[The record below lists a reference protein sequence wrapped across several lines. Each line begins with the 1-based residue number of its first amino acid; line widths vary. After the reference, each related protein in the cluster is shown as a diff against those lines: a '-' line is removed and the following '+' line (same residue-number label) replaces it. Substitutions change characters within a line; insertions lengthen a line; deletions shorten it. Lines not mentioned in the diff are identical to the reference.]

1 MNYLEIPCMGKI
13 SFGDEITFDVLAGA
27 YVGYLLSAKQST
39 DNGKLN
45 MPGDT
50 TYKAFYG
57 PEPKTIDYPIHN
69 VRSDYTTFNSG
80 VLVGMS
86 VTIHDK
92 VTLEVRLNRGLVN
105 INKMG
110 SAKINTIQTQVSV
123 GWYMFRHKKKV

>member
-27 YVGYLLSAKQST
+27 YVGYLLSAKQSI
-39 DNGKLN
+39 DNAQLE
-45 MPGDT
+45 MPVDT
-50 TYKAFYG
+50 IYQGSYG
-57 PEPKTIDYPIHN
+57 PEPKRIDYPIHN
-69 VRSDYTTFNSG
+69 VRSDYTTFNAG
-80 VLVGMS
+80 VLVGMG

-92 VTLEVRLNRGLVN
+92 VTLEICLNRGLVN

>member
-105 INKMG
+105 INRNAA
-110 SAKINTIQTQVSV
+110 AKVNTIQAQVSV
-123 GWYMFRHKKKV
+123 GWYMFRHKKKL